1 MPDTYNYKVRDR
13 SGNLVAGTL
22 VADSEALVLQRLR
35 EMGYTPLDVK
45 REKQKVGQIKI
56 KLRPGRVKLKDLAVF
71 CRQFATM
78 VNSGLPILR
87 ALAILADQTTSEE
100 LARVIT
106 QVRVDVEQ
114 GASLSIA
121 MAKHPKAFNDLFL
134 AMVKSGETG
143 GVLDDVLLR
152 LADMIEK
159 EVKLR
164 GKIKSAMTYPIAV
177 VCLVILIMSA
187 MLLFV
192 VPQFKSIFDQ
202 LGGKLPLPTRVLL
215 MMSDALKKFWY
226 VVIAAAIAARFAFKR
241 YKRTEQGR
249 TQVDAIKLKIP
260 VFGPL
265 FHKTAMARFSSTL
278 GMLLKSGVP
287 ILQALDIVS
296 DTVNNKVV
304 AKAVVETQGS
314 VRQGESIAKPLAKH
328 PVFPPMVVQMLSV
341 GEETGQIDTMLNKV
355 AEFYNDE
362 VEAQVDALTS
372 LIEPLL
378 IAVIG
383 GCVGAAVVA
392 LYMPMFNI
400 IKLIPSS

>member
-1 MPDTYNYKVRDR
+1 MPDTYTYKARDR
-13 SGNLVAGTL
+13 SGALLNGSLM
-22 VADSEALVLQRLR
+22 ADSESLVLQRLR
-35 EMGYTPLDVK
+35 EMGFTPLDVTK
-45 REKQKVGQIKI
+45 EKQKVGQIKI
-56 KLRPGRVKLKDLAVF
+56 SFRPGHVKLKELSVF

-87 ALAILADQTTSEE
+87 SLAILADQTESEE
-100 LARVIT
+100 LAKVVT
-106 QVRVDVEQ
+106 QVRIDVEQ
-114 GASLSIA
+114 GSSLSMA
-121 MAKHPKAFNDLFL
+121 MAKHPKAFNDLFI

-152 LADMIEK
+152 LADTIET

-177 VCLVILIMSA
+177 VCLVTLIMAA

-192 VPQFKSIFDQ
+192 VPQFKSIFAQ
-202 LGGKLPLPTRVLL
+202 LGGTLPLPTRVLL
-215 MMSDALKKFWY
+215 LLSDGMKKFWY
-226 VVIAAAIAARFAFKR
+226 LAIAGGVGASFLFKR
-241 YKRTEQGR
+241 YKKTEAGR
-249 TQVDAIKLKIP
+249 AQVDAIKLKTP

-265 FHKTAMARFSSTL
+265 FHKTALARFSSTL

-287 ILQALDIVS
+287 ILQALDIVA
-296 DTVNNKVV
+296 DTVNNKVIS
-304 AKAVVETQGS
+304 KAVADTQAS
-314 VRQGESIAKPLAKH
+314 VREGESIAKPLSRH
-328 PVFPPMVVQMLSV
+328 PVFPSMVVQMLSV
-341 GEETGQIDTMLNKV
+341 GEETGQIDTMLAKV
-355 AEFYNDE
+355 ADFYNDE

-383 GCVGAAVVA
+383 GVVGAAVIA

-400 IKLIPSS
+400 IKLIK